1 MGIDIYAEWDKQSK
15 GERESQLSA
24 WLATVSGDVGYLQE
38 SYHGEPYAT
47 EYLFAEAFAS
57 ETGKAQIPAETLQ
70 SRLPMALKLVEER
83 ARKLYEAT
91 DEEVEQEKQSFRD
104 FVELCARKE
113 EETGEAMRIFAWY

>member
-1 MGIDIYAEWDKQSK
+1 MGIDIFAEWDKQSK
-15 GERESQLSA
+15 SKRKTPLDA
-24 WLATVSGDVGYLQE
+24 WLATVSADIGYLRE

-47 EYLFAEAFAS
+47 RFLFAEAFAS
-57 ETGKAQIPAETLQ
+57 ETGKAQIPAETLE

-91 DEEVEQEKQSFRD
+91 DEEVEQEKQSFCD

-113 EETGEAMRIFAWY
+113 QETGEAMRIFAWY